1 MVAGAPVNA
10 LDYGAVG
17 NGSTNDRD
25 ALQSAITAASGKTLY
40 LPPLT
45 FKVNSGLTIP
55 ANTVVTGYGATLD
68 FSSAGHITALTLG
81 SNVTLV
87 GFKIIGAGNAS
98 YNANGIAVKCHGSDN
113 SPSAPT
119 YLTGPTVLDVEITEF
134 GNYGIDCKYNV
145 YGRIE
150 GCKITEIGYTGANLL
165 SCNRFIFSNNHVS
178 QISPGTSGNGYG
190 ISVSSSEGS
199 VTADPTPVFNTIV
212 GNIIEDVTVWT
223 GIDTHGG
230 HNLLVANNIV
240 HNCKFGIKIT
250 DRDVNGLRTVAP
262 KNITVAN
269 NYIDDNGL
277 GLGAAVIVNGAF
289 EASVTVDYAENIS
302 ITGNVIEGHGISDDP
317 TEGAIRCYGTRNLSI
332 TGNSI
337 RRPNLVGVV
346 LQFDNVGFSLTGNT
360 ITDPNSDT
368 DLTRCVYSDASNN
381 LGAIVGNTFVFENP
395 AVATNVAEWAV
406 EKGANS
412 GGTGA
417 ATIITVESN
426 NLVNVQSGHLQL
438 SNFGVEYSGGDTT
451 PSVKNT
457 TYMAVANGGATT
469 ITNFDDGY
477 EGQVVT
483 FRFLDSNTTINRN
496 NCYLSGGVNFTS
508 SDADTLTLQKRGSA
522 WYEVARG
529 VNA

>member
-1 MVAGAPVNA
+1 MVAGSPVNA
-10 LDYGAVG
+10 LDYGATG
-17 NGSTNDRD
+17 DGSTNDRD

-81 SNVTLV
+81 GNVTLV

-98 YNANGIAVKCHGSDN
+98 YNANGIAIKCHGTDN
-113 SPSAPT
+113 TPSAPT
-119 YLTGPTVLDVEITEF
+119 YVTGPTVLDVEITEF
-134 GNYGIDCKYNV
+134 GSYGIDCKYNV

-165 SCNRFIFSNNHVS
+165 SCNRFIFTNNHVS
-178 QISPGTSGNGYG
+178 GISPGTSGNGYG
-190 ISVSSSEGS
+190 ISISSSEGT
-199 VTADPTPVFNTIV
+199 VTADPVSVFNTIV

-230 HNLLVANNIV
+230 SNLLIADNIV
-240 HNCKFGIKIT
+240 HNCKFGIKVT
-250 DRDVNGLRTVAP
+250 DRDVNGLRTIAP
-262 KNITVAN
+262 KNVTVAN

-277 GLGAAVIVNGAF
+277 GLGAAIIVNGAF

-302 ITGNVIEGHGISDDP
+302 VTGNVIEGHGISSNS

-332 TGNSI
+332 AGNTI

-346 LQFDNVGFSLTGNT
+346 LQFDNESFGLSGNV
-360 ITDPNSDT
+360 ITDPKSNTDT
-368 DLTRCVYSDASNN
+368 TRCIYTHASNN
-381 LGAIVGNTFVFENP
+381 QGTIVGNTFVFENSGL
-395 AVATNVAEWAV
+395 ATNVAQWAV
-406 EKGANS
+406 QKGANA

-417 ATIITVESN
+417 DSIITVANN
-426 NLVNVQSGHLQL
+426 NLVNVQSGKLQL
-438 SNFGVEYSGGDTT
+438 SNFGSAYSGGDTT

-457 TYMAVANGGATT
+457 TFMSITNGGATT

-477 EGQVVT
+477 QSQVVT
-483 FRFLDSNTTINRN
+483 LYFTDSNTTINRD
-496 NCYLSGGVNFTS
+496 NCYLAGGTNFTS
-508 SDADTLTLQKRGSA
+508 SADDALTLQRIGSK
-522 WYEVARG
+522 WYEVCRS